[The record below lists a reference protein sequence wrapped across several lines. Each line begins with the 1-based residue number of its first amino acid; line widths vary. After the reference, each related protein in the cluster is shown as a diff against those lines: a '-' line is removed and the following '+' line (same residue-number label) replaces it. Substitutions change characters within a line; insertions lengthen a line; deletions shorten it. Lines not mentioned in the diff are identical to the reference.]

1 MWFYTT
7 TAGFHFLLC
16 PKFIPEDFIS
26 GNFSNRLRKIDFS
39 ANGTDF
45 PPQTQQA
52 LTNIINAMQQ
62 PQSALEIKAG
72 LETTEKGGVGQS
84 LRNCLTIFQCDPA
97 LAGALAGAFAYNFLT
112 GRTDHC
118 KTNGF
123 HRTGTALTDT
133 DMKYLLLYP
142 EQTPWTYQQAKD

>member
-1 MWFYTT
+1 M
-7 TAGFHFLLC
+7 
-16 PKFIPEDFIS
+16 
-26 GNFSNRLRKIDFS
+26 
-39 ANGTDF
+39 
-45 PPQTQQA
+45 
-52 LTNIINAMQQ
+52 NAMQQ

-97 LAGALAGAFAYNFLT
+97 LAGAFAYNILT
-112 GRTDHC
+112 GRTVHC

-123 HRTGTALTDT
+123 RRTGTALTDT
-133 DMKYLLLYP
+133 NMKYLLPYP